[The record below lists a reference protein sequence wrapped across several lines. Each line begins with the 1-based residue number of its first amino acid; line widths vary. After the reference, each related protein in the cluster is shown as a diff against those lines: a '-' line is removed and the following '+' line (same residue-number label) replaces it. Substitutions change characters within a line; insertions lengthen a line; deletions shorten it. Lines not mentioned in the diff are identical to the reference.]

1 MTYARMSL
9 LAILT
14 LALSAAWMP
23 AATAQ
28 TGGEQPQ
35 APEATQDLT
44 DQQLRTYAVA
54 ALEVRR
60 ISQSYQ
66 PALQAAKSEADQKA
80 VQQEAVQKM
89 TETIREKGL
98 SVEEYNRI
106 TSVAQSDPGI
116 ASQVQQYMSQT
127 QQ

>member
-9 LAILT
+9 LAILA
-14 LALSAAWMP
+14 LALNGAWMS
-23 AATAQ
+23 ATTAQ
-28 TGGEQPQ
+28 TGGEAPQ

-44 DQQLRTYAVA
+44 EQQLRSYAVA
-54 ALEVRR
+54 ALEIRR

-66 PALQAAKSEADQKA
+66 PALQAAESEADQQA

-89 TETIREKGL
+89 TETLREKGI

-106 TSVAQSDPGI
+106 TSAAQADPGI
-116 ASQVQQYMSQT
+116 ASQVQQYMNQA